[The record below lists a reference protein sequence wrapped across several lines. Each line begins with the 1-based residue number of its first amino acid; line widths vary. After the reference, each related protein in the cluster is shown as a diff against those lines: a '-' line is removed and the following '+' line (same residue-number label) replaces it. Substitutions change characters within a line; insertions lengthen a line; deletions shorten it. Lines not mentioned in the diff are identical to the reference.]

1 VKGKE
6 QKDQSENSSSNF
18 EYFILGC
25 IVLNTIF
32 LCMEYYDAPKTYKSF
47 LNVGNN
53 VFVGIFTLE
62 AILKIL
68 AHGFSY
74 YWHIDWNKFD
84 FIIVLLSLLSSYEGL
99 FSFNVTALRIIRV
112 ARLLR
117 MIKTSK
123 GLRHLLKTL
132 YMSLGNIVNVGLL
145 MFLIFFTFAV
155 AGMGLFGSV
164 PHGKFINKNTNFESF
179 YLGVMTLFRAST
191 GESWNGI
198 MHDTSAGG
206 KTILSVIFWVSFVLI
221 AFFIFMN
228 VFIAVIYENF
238 NDIMSSED
246 PKDVLNLKRKDI
258 KNFLNTWAQIVPNG
272 AHMMPTIKFAEFLRK
287 LPPPL
292 GFKDLN
298 MDDAKLNRIIQCFN
312 IRDHQG
318 EVYFPEVMWVIFH
331 SVAGNNDTKVHNC
344 EPVINLMKQLKRKYK
359 RFKNK
364 KLSPDLLVCNKY
376 FKTEITVS
384 KYLCAKKIVDRWREI
399 KKKRAE
405 EEEKKKD
412 REPKKVA

>member
-1 VKGKE
+1 MLDDDSDDIVKGPPKNGQE
-6 QKDQSENSSSNF
+6 QNENSSSKF
-18 EYFILGC
+18 EYIILFC
-25 IVLNTIF
+25 IVLNTVF
-32 LCMEYYDAPKTYKSF
+32 LCMEYYNSPAPYQNF
-47 LNVGNN
+47 LNIGNLI
-53 VFVGIFTLE
+53 FVGIFTIE
-62 AILKIL
+62 CILKIC
-68 AHGFSY
+68 AHGFKY

-84 FIIVLLSLLSSYEGL
+84 FIIVIMSLVAIDESL

-155 AGMGLFGSV
+155 AGMGLFGTV
-164 PHGKFINKNTNFESF
+164 PHGEFVNKDANFETF
-179 YLGVMTLFRAST
+179 YMAVVTLFRAST

-198 MHDTSAGG
+198 MHDCSSGG
-206 KTILSVIFWVSFVLI
+206 KTVLSVIFWISFVLM

-258 KNFLNTWAQIVPNG
+258 KNFLNTWAMIVPDG
-272 AHMMPTIKFAEFLRK
+272 SHFMPTIRFAEFLRK

-298 MDDAKLNRIIQCFN
+298 MDDAKLNRII
-312 IRDHQG
+312 
-318 EVYFPEVMWVIFH
+318 
-331 SVAGNNDTKVHNC
+331 
-344 EPVINLMKQLKRKYK
+344 
-359 RFKNK
+359 
-364 KLSPDLLVCNKY
+364 
-376 FKTEITVS
+376 
-384 KYLCAKKIVDRWREI
+384 
-399 KKKRAE
+399 
-405 EEEKKKD
+405 
-412 REPKKVA
+412 